1 MTQQEISAAFP
12 FQSKFVEVQGS
23 KMHYV
28 EEGAGDPVLFL
39 HGNPTSSYLWRNV
52 IPHVSPLARCIALD
66 LIGMGKS
73 DKPDI
78 EYRFVDHSKY
88 VEGFIEAL
96 GLRNITFV
104 IHDWGSALGFHYA
117 RRHEGNVKGLAFMEA
132 IVRTLTWDELPEQV
146 RKMFQSFR
154 TPGVGEKMIMEQN
167 MFVEAV
173 MPGAILRKLSDEEM
187 NSYRE
192 PYVDPPSRKPV
203 WRWPNEIPIDGEPA
217 DVVEIVQA
225 YSEWFGKSDVPKLL
239 LSAQPGAIMGE
250 PLVEW
255 CRNNMRD
262 LKTVGI
268 GPGAHF
274 VQEDRPHE
282 IGEAIAEWYRG
293 LKSHT

>member
-1 MTQQEISAAFP
+1 MTTQEISAAFP
-12 FQSKFVEVQGS
+12 FQSKFAEVHGS

-28 EEGAGDPVLFL
+28 EEGSGDPVLFL

-78 EYRFVDHSKY
+78 EYRFFDHSRY
-88 VEGFIEAL
+88 VDGFIEAL

-104 IHDWGSALGFHYA
+104 IHDWGALGFHYA
-117 RRHEGNVKGLAFMEA
+117 RRHEDNIKGLAFMEA
-132 IVRTLTWDELPEQV
+132 IVRPTTWAEFPEQA
-146 RKMFQSFR
+146 RQMFQAFR
-154 TPGVGEKMIMEQN
+154 TPEVGWNMLVNQN
-167 MFVEAV
+167 MFVERV
-173 MPGAILRKLSDEEM
+173 LPGAILRKLTDEEM
-187 NSYRE
+187 DRYRE

-203 WRWPNEIPIDGEPA
+203 WRWPNELPIDGEPA
-217 DVVEIVQA
+217 DAVAAVQA
-225 YSEWFGKSDVPKLL
+225 YSEWLGKSDLPKLL
-239 LSAQPGAIMGE
+239 LYAQPGALMRE

-255 CRNNMRD
+255 CRQNMRD
-262 LKTVGI
+262 LKTVDI

-293 LKSHT
+293 L

>member
-1 MTQQEISAAFP
+1 MTTQQEISAAFP
-12 FQSKFVEVQGS
+12 FESKFVEVHGS

-117 RRHEGNVKGLAFMEA
+117 RRHEDNVKGLAFMEA
-132 IVRTLTWDELPEQV
+132 IVRPLTWDEFPEEARQ
-146 RKMFQSFR
+146 MFQAFR
-154 TPGVGEKMIMEQN
+154 TPEVGENMLINQN
-167 MFVEAV
+167 MMVEAV
-173 MPGAILRKLSDEEM
+173 LPAAILRKLTDEEM
-187 NSYRE
+187 NRYRE

-203 WRWPNEIPIDGEPA
+203 WRWPSELPIDGEPA
-217 DVVEIVQA
+217 DVAEIAQA
-225 YSEWFGKSDVPKLL
+225 YSEWFGKSDLQKLL
-239 LSAQPGAIMGE
+239 LYAQPGALMRG
-250 PLVEW
+250 PLLEW
-255 CRNNMRD
+255 CRNNMRN
-262 LKTVGI
+262 LKTLDI
-268 GPGAHF
+268 GAGSHF

-282 IGEAIAEWYRG
+282 IGEAIAEWYKA
-293 LKSHT
+293 L

>member
-1 MTQQEISAAFP
+1 MATQEISPDFP
-12 FQSKFVEVQGS
+12 FESKFIEVHGS
-23 KMHYV
+23 RMHYV

-52 IPHVSPLARCIALD
+52 IPHVSPLARCIAPD

-117 RRHEGNVKGLAFMEA
+117 RRHEENVKGLAFMEA
-132 IVRTLTWDELPEQV
+132 IVRPFTWDEFPEEGRQI
-146 RKMFQSFR
+146 FQSFR
-154 TPGVGEKMIMEQN
+154 TPGVGEQMILEN
-167 MFVEAV
+167 NAFVEQLL
-173 MPGAILRKLSDEEM
+173 PFSILRKLTDEEM
-187 NSYRE
+187 NRYRE
-192 PYVDPPSRKPV
+192 PYPDPQSRKPT
-203 WRWPNEIPIDGEPA
+203 WRWPNEVPIEGEPA
-217 DVVEIVQA
+217 DVVEIARA

-239 LSAQPGAIMGE
+239 LYAQPGALMRG
-250 PLVEW
+250 PLLEW
-255 CRNNMRD
+255 CRNNMRN
-262 LKTVGI
+262 LKTVDI
-268 GPGAHF
+268 GAGSHY
-274 VQEDRPHE
+274 VQEDQPHA

-293 LKSHT
+293 L

>member
-1 MTQQEISAAFP
+1 MATQEISPDFP
-12 FQSKFVEVQGS
+12 FESKYIEVHGS

-78 EYRFVDHSKY
+78 EYRFFDHSKY

-117 RRHEGNVKGLAFMEA
+117 RRHEDNTKGLAFMEA
-132 IVRTLTWDELPEQV
+132 IVRPLTWDEFPEQA
-146 RKMFQSFR
+146 RQMFQAFR
-154 TPGVGEKMIMEQN
+154 TPEVGENMLINQN
-167 MFVEAV
+167 MFVEQV
-173 MPGAILRKLSDEEM
+173 LPMSILRKLTDEEM
-187 NSYRE
+187 DRYRE

-203 WRWPNEIPIDGEPA
+203 WRWPSEIPIDGEPA
-217 DVVEIVQA
+217 DVAEAARA

-239 LSAQPGAIMGE
+239 LYAQPGALIRG
-250 PLVEW
+250 PLLEW
-255 CRNNMRD
+255 CRNNMRN
-262 LKTVGI
+262 LKTVDI
-268 GPGAHF
+268 GAGSHF
-274 VQEDRPHE
+274 VQEDQPHA
-282 IGEAIAEWYRG
+282 IGEAIAEWYKG
-293 LKSHT
+293 L

>member
-1 MTQQEISAAFP
+1 MATQEISPDFP
-12 FQSKFVEVQGS
+12 FESKYLEVHGS
-23 KMHYV
+23 RMHYV
-28 EEGAGDPVLFL
+28 EEGTGDPVLFL

-78 EYRFVDHSKY
+78 EYRFFDHSKY

-117 RRHEGNVKGLAFMEA
+117 RRHEDNTKGLAFMEA
-132 IVRTLTWDELPEQV
+132 IVRPLTWDEFPEQA
-146 RKMFQSFR
+146 RQMFQAFR
-154 TPGVGEKMIMEQN
+154 TPEVGENMLINQN
-167 MFVEAV
+167 MFVEQV
-173 MPGAILRKLSDEEM
+173 LPMSILRKLTDEEM
-187 NSYRE
+187 DRYRE

-203 WRWPNEIPIDGEPA
+203 WRWPSEIPIDGEPA
-217 DVVEIVQA
+217 DVAEAARA

-239 LSAQPGAIMGE
+239 LYAQPGALIRG
-250 PLVEW
+250 PLLEW
-255 CRNNMRD
+255 CRNNMRN
-262 LKTVGI
+262 LKTVDI
-268 GPGAHF
+268 GAGSHF
-274 VQEDRPHE
+274 VQEDQPHA

-293 LKSHT
+293 L

>member
-1 MTQQEISAAFP
+1 MTTQQEISAAFP
-12 FQSKFVEVQGS
+12 YESKFQEVQGS

-78 EYRFVDHSKY
+78 DYRFVDHSKY
-88 VEGFIEAL
+88 VEGFIEGL

-117 RRHEGNVKGLAFMEA
+117 RRHEDNVKGLAFMEA
-132 IVRTLTWDELPEQV
+132 IVRPLTWDEFPEEARQ
-146 RKMFQSFR
+146 MFQGFR
-154 TPGVGEKMIMEQN
+154 TPEVGENMLINQN

-173 MPGAILRKLSDEEM
+173 LPASILRKLTDEEM
-187 NSYRE
+187 NRYRE
-192 PYVDPPSRKPV
+192 PYLDPPSRKPV
-203 WRWPNEIPIDGEPA
+203 WRWPSELPIDGEPA
-217 DVVEIVQA
+217 DVAEIAQA
-225 YSEWFGKSDVPKLL
+225 YSEWFGKSDLQKLL
-239 LSAQPGAIMGE
+239 LYAQPGALMRG
-250 PLVEW
+250 PLLEW
-255 CRNNMRD
+255 CRQNMRN
-262 LKTVGI
+262 LKTLDI
-268 GPGAHF
+268 GAGSHF

-282 IGEAIAEWYRG
+282 IGEAIAEWYKA
-293 LKSHT
+293 L